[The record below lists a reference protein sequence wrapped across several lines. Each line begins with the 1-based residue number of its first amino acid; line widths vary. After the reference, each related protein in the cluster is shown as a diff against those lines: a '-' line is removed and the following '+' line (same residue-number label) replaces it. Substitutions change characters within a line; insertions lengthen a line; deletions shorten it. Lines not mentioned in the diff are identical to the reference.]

1 MLGGNGYLIPISLMI
16 LCMGS
21 IGKPPEITSQA
32 YAANIPPGFV
42 TLAISVTP
50 FLGSGTKNITNAINE
65 TSNFSF

>member
-1 MLGGNGYLIPISLMI
+1 MI